1 MSPSSGVHGKY
12 DEYNLN
18 SNIAAVP
25 TNRFVYPLN
34 SIGTAA
40 FLYELGQPVHSYLM
54 ENTVFDWRCV
64 SMEQLNTPTTSYKEV
79 KIGKTVYR
87 VTSFFSGEK
96 DLGKTLE
103 QLAIR
108 RAMSETSVPASCSTH
123 TAT

>member
-1 MSPSSGVHGKY
+1 
-12 DEYNLN
+12 
-18 SNIAAVP
+18 
-25 TNRFVYPLN
+25 
-34 SIGTAA
+34 
-40 FLYELGQPVHSYLM
+40 
-54 ENTVFDWRCV
+54 
-64 SMEQLNTPTTSYKEV
+64 MEQLNTPTTSYKEV

-108 RAMSETSVPASCSTH
+108 RAMSETSVSASCSTH